1 MPNIKMNPPQV
12 YMCSP
17 FWTLLPPPSPYHP
30 SGSSQCTSPKHPVF
44 SKAFVIVVYSLS
56 CVLLFCEP
64 MDCKPPGSSVCGIL
78 QAKNTR
84 VGCHFFLQGIF
95 PIQGSDS
102 CIAGKLFTTEPP
114 RKPFNDIQINIIS
127 EISGYRTVY

>member
-1 MPNIKMNPPQV
+1 M
-12 YMCSP
+12 
-17 FWTLLPPPSPYHP
+17 
-30 SGSSQCTSPKHPVF
+30 
-44 SKAFVIVVYSLS
+44 AFVIVVYSLS
-56 CVLLFCEP
+56 CILLFCEP

-95 PIQGSDS
+95 PIQGSNS

-114 RKPFNDIQINIIS
+114 GKPFNDIQINIIS
-127 EISGYRTVY
+127 EISGYRTVC